1 MPEMKVVVD
10 CATGEQTEVPMSPQE
25 EAALLALREAANQPP
40 PPNPLTILRSLL
52 EFTEGPEDLK
62 LILDAQFE
70 LLGG

>member
-1 MPEMKVVVD
+1 VPIMKTVYDVE
-10 CATGEQTEVPMSPQE
+10 AGEQAIVAMTPEE
-25 EAALLALREAANQPP
+25 EAVHLAQQALAALPP
-40 PPNPLTILRSLL
+40 PPNPFAILRSLL